1 MKRSKLPGDLQLD
14 VFQAPWNQVIAGE
27 PIQVYPKP
35 TQILENEQQRWLW
48 LFESRYPWGKSHR
61 SICGQL
67 AGARLVTVGAL
78 PF

>member
-35 TQILENEQQRWLW
+35 TQILENEQQRW
-48 LFESRYPWGKSHR
+48 P
-61 SICGQL
+61 L
-67 AGARLVTVGAL
+67 AL
-78 PF
+78 